1 MVVTMIIWG
10 FKTTMSW
17 WLIGNHHDSSWE
29 IRACFQQAVLIIFL
43 TMILGYTMIPD
54 IVKLAIE
61 VISRAMWT
69 EIPMVNPLISCKS
82 HGWNF
87 HMFSYLFSHMFSHMF
102 PIFSNFFPYW
112 PMSSHILPHMV
123 LVCPICFPHVS
134 DFSRFSPR
142 FSYMFAICFAT
153 FFPHGS
159 HMYPFFLYFPKFSTP
174 NFPRNCHICFP
185 TVSLFFPLF
194 SSSFARNGSHM
205 FCHIFAHVP
214 HMFPIFQYFPSVFP
228 ICFPYV
234 SRMFPRYMFSHR
246 FSHRFPIVSIFC
258 PSFFPSFSRFTAI
271 FPTFFRGTDRA
282 PLMVNIAS
290 TVAAACRARSSV
302 RPKASKARPR
312 RMGRVGD
319 VKKKNPGEKN
329 SKMITWIYFR
339 K

>member
-1 MVVTMIIWG
+1 MN
-10 FKTTMSW
+10 W

-174 NFPRNCHICFP
+174 NFPRNCQMCFSHCFPFFFRYSPQVLPEMVPICFATFLPMFPTCFPSFNIFLQFFPYVSHMFPACFPDICFP
-185 TVSLFFPLF
+185 TVFPTDFL
-194 SSSFARNGSHM
+194 S
-205 FCHIFAHVP
+205 
-214 HMFPIFQYFPSVFP
+214 
-228 ICFPYV
+228 FPYSAPV
-234 SRMFPRYMFSHR
+234 FSHLFPDSPPFSPR
-246 FSHRFPIVSIFC
+246 FFGAPTGPHWWWTSPARWRPPAAPGPPFGRKRRRPGLAAWDVSV
-258 PSFFPSFSRFTAI
+258 
-271 FPTFFRGTDRA
+271 
-282 PLMVNIAS
+282 M
-290 TVAAACRARSSV
+290 
-302 RPKASKARPR
+302 
-312 RMGRVGD
+312 
-319 VKKKNPGEKN
+319 
-329 SKMITWIYFR
+329 
-339 K
+339 